1 MNASTHAVWL
11 IPVPP
16 LLSAAVIL
24 LFTFRSRWLSH
35 TVALVAAG
43 ISLVLGWSV
52 VFGALGTPH
61 FADHPLA
68 ASVDW
73 LPTGSTALRMG
84 VAVDPLTVVML
95 FFVPLACALIILYSV
110 GYSNF
115 GKTLDA
121 HDEVGSPPHNGVEPM
136 YTRFFAFLSLFAGA
150 MLLLVVADNLLLLF
164 FGWEIMGLCSYL
176 LIGFWHGRNYADPH
190 QTTPRQAAVKAFLT
204 TRLADVVMLLGIAY
218 LYSET
223 GTLNFREIFFNPEL
237 MEKLVATPSYISGL
251 AAAHM
256 IGLLIFA
263 GTVGKSAQFP
273 LHTWLPDAMEGPTPV
288 SAMIHAAAMVSA
300 GVYMVIR
307 VFPLLAA
314 GAGHG
319 GSPVLAIMTVVGSF
333 TALFAATIAVAQND
347 VKKVLAYSTISQLG
361 FMITA
366 LGIGAYVAAA
376 FHLMTHAFFK
386 ALLFLGSGS
395 IIHGMEHGA
404 HHSHE
409 HIDPQDMRNM
419 GGLAARMPVTHL
431 TFLIGGLSLAGFP
444 FVTAG
449 FWSKDEILAD
459 ALAHGHT
466 TVLVVLLLAAFLTA
480 FYTMRQIAMTFWG
493 APRTESAAHAHESA
507 WTMTLPLVILAFFA
521 VTAGY
526 VGVHHEFPVLG
537 HLLGSNPFEHF
548 LMGALPAE
556 LEGFSFSWTPVM
568 LSVLVGL
575 GGLLAGWLIYG
586 RRPLAAGAADPVQA
600 ALGPV
605 HTLLGNKYYLDEF
618 YQAAFV
624 VPAKWISSVFV
635 SHILDRGIIDG
646 LLHSLA
652 RLMMGIG
659 SGTVLFEKWGV
670 NYVPDQLADG
680 VQATGNGSR
689 FVQTG
694 QVQTYLL
701 GVVVAVLAMTAT
713 LLIAAR

>member
-1 MNASTHAVWL
+1 MNASALTVWL

-35 TVALVAAG
+35 TVALTAIG

-68 ASVDW
+68 SSIDW
-73 LPTGSTALRMG
+73 LPTGKTALRMG

-115 GKTLDA
+115 GKALDA
-121 HDEVGSPPHNGVEPM
+121 HDQPGSPPHNGVEPM
-136 YTRFFAFLSLFAGA
+136 YARFFAFLSLFAGA

-204 TRLADVVMLLGIAY
+204 TRLADVVMLLGIVY
-218 LYSET
+218 LYSEA
-223 GTLNFREIFFNPEL
+223 GTLNFREIFFNAEL

-314 GAGHG
+314 GAEHG
-319 GSPVLAIMTVVGSF
+319 SSPALALMTVVGSF
-333 TALFAATIAVAQND
+333 TALFAATIAIAQND

-404 HHSHE
+404 HHTHE

-419 GGLAARMPVTHL
+419 GGLAARMPVTYM

-466 TVLVVLLLAAFLTA
+466 AVLVVLLLAAFLTA
-480 FYTMRQIAMTFWG
+480 FYTMRQIALTFWG

-521 VTAGY
+521 ITAGY

-548 LMGALPAE
+548 VMGALPVE
-556 LEGFSFSWTPVM
+556 REGFAFSWTPVV
-568 LSVLVGL
+568 LSVVVGL
-575 GGLLAGWLIYG
+575 GGLLAGWLVYG
-586 RRPLAAGAADPVQA
+586 RRPLAAGAADPVQVV
-600 ALGPV
+600 LGPV

-624 VPAKWISSVFV
+624 VPAKWVSAVFV
-635 SHILDRGIIDG
+635 SRIVDRGIIDG
-646 LLHSLA
+646 ALHALA
-652 RLMMGIG
+652 RLTMGIG
-659 SGTVLFEKWGV
+659 GGAVLFEKWGV

-680 VQATGNGSR
+680 VQATGEKSR

-701 GVVVAVLAMTAT
+701 GVVVAVLAMTAA